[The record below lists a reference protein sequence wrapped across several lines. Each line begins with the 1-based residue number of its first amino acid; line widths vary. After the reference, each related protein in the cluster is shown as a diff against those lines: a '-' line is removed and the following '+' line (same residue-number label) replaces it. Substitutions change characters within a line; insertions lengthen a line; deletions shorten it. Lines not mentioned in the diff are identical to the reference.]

1 MDYVKSNE
9 TLRVFPLVPIFI
21 FSVEDVAAEM
31 AGQQL
36 ALKPIKPV
44 GLSWRGGESYH
55 HLCAAYRII

>member
-9 TLRVFPLVPIFI
+9 TLRVFPLVPICI
-21 FSVEDVAAEM
+21 FSLEDVAAEM

-44 GLSWRGGESYH
+44 GLSWREGES
-55 HLCAAYRII
+55 